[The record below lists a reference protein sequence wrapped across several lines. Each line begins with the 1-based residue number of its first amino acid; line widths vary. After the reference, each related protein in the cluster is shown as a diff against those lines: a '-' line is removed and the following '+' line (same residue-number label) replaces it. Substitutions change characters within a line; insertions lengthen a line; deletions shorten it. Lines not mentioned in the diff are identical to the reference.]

1 MKNLFALASLI
12 AVSFGFSSC
21 CSMFGKHDQTA
32 GYRVETHQVKTC
44 GYDLVT
50 EQVVIKGGSKSCK
63 DGLIVTKTKKVP
75 RYKTVT
81 TKTRIA
87 CGNAVHFYC
96 PKKDCGGT
104 TSDLT
109 LSMASDQGSSGSPA
123 IGLMPTMRK
132 LVP

>member
-12 AVSFGFSSC
+12 AVSLGFSSC
-21 CSMFGKHDQTA
+21 CSMFGKHNQTA
-32 GYRVETHQVKTC
+32 GYRVETRQVKTC

-50 EQVVIKGGSKSCK
+50 EQVVVKGGSKSCK
-63 DGLIVTKTKKVP
+63 DGLVVTTTKKVP

-81 TKTRIA
+81 TKTRIK
-87 CGNAVHFYC
+87 CGNLVHFYC

-104 TSDLT
+104 TSDTT
-109 LSMASDQGSSGSPA
+109 LSMATDQGASGSPA
-123 IGLMPTMRK
+123 IGLMPTMKK